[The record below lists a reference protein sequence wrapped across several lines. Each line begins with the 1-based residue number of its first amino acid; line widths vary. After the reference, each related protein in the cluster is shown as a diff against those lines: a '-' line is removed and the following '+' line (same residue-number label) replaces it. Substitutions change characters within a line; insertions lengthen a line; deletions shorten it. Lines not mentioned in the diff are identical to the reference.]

1 MVGHPTHAKL
11 MELALEQACRAAAMG
26 EVPVGAVVVNAE
38 GEILAQAHNLR
49 ESEDDPTGH
58 AELIA
63 IRQAARAQGHWRLE
77 GCSVV
82 VTLEPC
88 AMCAGAMV
96 LSRIARCI
104 YGAADPRGGF
114 LGSLDDLSQHP
125 VLNHR
130 FEVVPGVEEERCSEL
145 LKSFFRELRRN

>member
-1 MVGHPTHAKL
+1 MAGHPTHAEL
-11 MELALEQACRAAAMG
+11 MGLALDQARRAAAMG

-38 GEILAQAHNLR
+38 GEILARAHNLR
-49 ESEDDPTGH
+49 ESNDDPTGH

-77 GCSVV
+77 GCSVI

-96 LSRIARCI
+96 LSRIARCV

-114 LGSLDDLSQHP
+114 LGTLDDLSQHP

-130 FEVVPGVEEERCSEL
+130 FEVVAGVEAERCSEL
-145 LKSFFRELRRN
+145 MKEFFKELRRT